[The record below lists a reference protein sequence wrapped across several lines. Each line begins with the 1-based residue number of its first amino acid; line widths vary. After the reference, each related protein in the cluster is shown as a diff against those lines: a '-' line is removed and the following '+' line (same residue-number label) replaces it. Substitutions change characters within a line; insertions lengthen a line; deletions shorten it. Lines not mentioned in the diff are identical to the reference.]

1 MEPFGVLV
9 HPTHEETIY
18 RRPKLITITT
28 EGKASYKAHID
39 GHEVLMGD
47 GHVSDVAAPS
57 PVKYFA
63 AAYATCHA
71 MVSEA
76 FLRKHKLA
84 DEGVN
89 VTIDYQVAQGPK
101 RVGAIQMSIELPVE
115 IPEELA
121 ERYQATLKACTI
133 GGTLAVPPEVE
144 TTITTKNG

>member
-1 MEPFGVLV
+1 M
-9 HPTHEETIY
+9 
-18 RRPKLITITT
+18 ITITT
-28 EGKASYKAHID
+28 GGKASYKAEID
-39 GHEVLMGD
+39 GHEIWMGD

-89 VTIDYQVAQGPK
+89 VTIDYQIAKSPK
-101 RVGAIQMSIELPVE
+101 RIGSIQMSIELPVE
-115 IPEELA
+115 IPEELS
-121 ERYQATLKACTI
+121 ERYQATLNACTI
-133 GGTLAVPPEVE
+133 AGTLAVPPTVE
-144 TTITTKNG
+144 TTLTAKTS